1 MGTSET
7 AKEFRKKLDNEY
19 GETLPGKGAKTSDY
33 YTASNIPE
41 RFNNPDMMLVSQAQ
55 KTYNSGNPVFT
66 CSANVKNFT
75 DQPTENEDMFH
86 GYTSEKQQNPMYMTS
101 NKDYGSRAPN
111 VHTMPNKFC
120 AKSQTFS
127 DHLGKCGMYRNHSL
141 NTSVD
146 KSRASSHLDGL
157 F

>member
-1 MGTSET
+1 MNNSEK
-7 AKEFRKKLDNEY
+7 AKDFRRQLDKEYNE
-19 GETLPGKGAKTSDY
+19 TIPGKGAKTSDY
-33 YTASNIPE
+33 YSTSTIPE
-41 RFNNPDMMLVSQAQ
+41 RFNNPDLMTTNNDQQNHNA
-55 KTYNSGNPVFT
+55 GNPVFT
-66 CSANVKNFT
+66 CSTNLDKLNSAKN
-75 DQPTENEDMFH
+75 DSEDMFH
-86 GYTSEKQQNPMYMTS
+86 GYVEKQQNPMYMTT

-127 DHLGKCGMYRNHSL
+127 DHLGMCGMYRNHSL

-146 KSRASSHLDGL
+146 KSRASNHHDGL